1 MRALIADPDAGR
13 REALEAELR
22 RHGYEIEA
30 LRRGPAGAPRAST

>member
-22 RHGYEIEA
+22 RHGYEIEV
-30 LRRGPAGAPRAST
+30 LDEPPRRRPPGST

>member
-30 LRRGPAGAPRAST
+30 LDDRSGAAPRAST